1 MKFFRSMRGEEA
13 KAACPDIQLVQV
25 PVARGK
31 ADLNTYRTA
40 GSEVVRTET
49 MLQIFTS
56 IF

>member
-1 MKFFRSMRGEEA
+1 MRGEEA